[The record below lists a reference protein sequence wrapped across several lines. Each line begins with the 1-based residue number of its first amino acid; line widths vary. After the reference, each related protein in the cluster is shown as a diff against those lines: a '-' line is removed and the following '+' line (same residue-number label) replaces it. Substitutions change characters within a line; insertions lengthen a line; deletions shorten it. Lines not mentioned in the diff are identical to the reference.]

1 MVTLQSVLLAIAIII
16 LIDQFITLLKFK
28 IQLKTL
34 NAATGALLKMIE
46 TNSKIENVEVKEN
59 Q

>member
-1 MVTLQSVLLAIAIII
+1 MLTLQNALLAIAIII

-28 IQLKTL
+28 IQLKKL
-34 NAATGALLKMIE
+34 NAATGAFLKMIE